1 MTEYFRPKELAE
13 WLGFTEAYIYKL
25 RKQGKLPFVIIDGMN
40 YIPASEVEAWINSN
54 TINR

>member
-25 RKQGKLPFVIIDGMN
+25 RKQGKLLFVVINGMN
-40 YIPASEVEAWINSN
+40 YISASEVMLWIDNN
-54 TINR
+54 TKN